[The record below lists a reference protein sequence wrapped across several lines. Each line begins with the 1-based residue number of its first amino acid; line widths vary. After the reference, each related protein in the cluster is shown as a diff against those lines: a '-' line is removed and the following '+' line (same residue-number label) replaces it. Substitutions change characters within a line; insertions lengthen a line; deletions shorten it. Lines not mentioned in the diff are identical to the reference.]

1 MAGGLAVHAVVAAD
15 QRQSAGARR
24 YVMTPATAFRRRH
37 RRHERAYVSPL
48 PTDPVSRAQSFDWRP
63 ETELVVG
70 PPRKKSMPEPA
81 FNIIP
86 KRDLQ

>member
-1 MAGGLAVHAVVAAD
+1 MAGGLAVHAVAVAD

-37 RRHERAYVSPL
+37 RRHDRAYVSPL
-48 PTDPVSRAQSFDWRP
+48 PTDLNAFPWRP

-70 PPRKKSMPEPA
+70 LPRKKSMPEPT

-86 KRDLQ
+86 KRDLK